1 MLSVL
6 FFFSLLLL
14 ILLFLWE
21 VLLGFGD
28 QCLLVWR
35 SVLRIISLLKQICS
49 LCCGKQ
55 WDVIVVHICL
65 SLWIFFLVTTYT
77 SPFCSSCFSVTC
89 ICGMFLRPG
98 DNRFVAE
105 CRHNVCCQDSYTVK
119 ICTPSECT
127 RVYLFSQFKHLSLIT
142 CWLEFGTNSVA
153 GSREPIAEE
162 LLSPFWELSGI
173 QPWHLGGPCCSL
185 VTRSCT

>member
-1 MLSVL
+1 MGFYVWSHGPGNVVCPVL
-6 FFFSLLLL
+6 FFPVTSNSFVPMGDLAGMLL
-14 ILLFLWE
+14 I
-21 VLLGFGD
+21 
-28 QCLLVWR
+28 WR
-35 SVLRIISLLKQICS
+35 SVLCIISLLKQICS

-105 CRHNVCCQDSYTVK
+105 CRHNVCCQDSYAVK

-142 CWLEFGTNSVA
+142 CWLEFGTNSMA
-153 GSREPIAEE
+153 GSRELIAEE
-162 LLSPFWELSGI
+162 Y
-173 QPWHLGGPCCSL
+173 QNH
-185 VTRSCT
+185 